1 MEEMLVNANETLTS
15 FDILLGRL
23 QFSPETF
30 ASMQAVHTRW
40 VLIG

>member
-1 MEEMLVNANETLTS
+1 MEKMLVNANETLTS